1 MGMLIVKELMLSSIL
16 ESFLEAATRS
26 VLWQKVFLEILQ
38 NSLENTCARVSFLIK
53 LQALACNDNKKETL
67 VFSCEFCK
75 MFKNTFLTE
84 HLRETAF
91 GF

>member
-1 MGMLIVKELMLSSIL
+1 MLIVKELMLSSIL

-26 VLWQKVFLEILQ
+26 V
-38 NSLENTCARVSFLIK
+38 K